1 MPSSI
6 VNAALVRSTPWWTP
20 RMTPSP
26 SIRVSKGAALILW
39 AVSYTHLD
47 VYKRQEQEALKIEQ
61 ILRQHPAVTDLFTT
75 IGSTG
80 APEKL
85 DFFAKLNSD
94 APSRGVI
101 EQVRA
106 AMANAPG
113 LSFSAGAGIGGAATD
128 ISVEVRGLA
137 TTSYEALGAEA
148 AQVMKQ
154 LETIPGI
161 VDLKSSFKPGRPEIR
176 FIIDRQK
183 AAELGLSTAQIGSTI
198 RTLVNGQVVT
208 TYRGDEDEVD
218 ITVQL
223 DGACLLYTSR
233 CV

>member
-1 MPSSI
+1 M
-6 VNAALVRSTPWWTP
+6 
-20 RMTPSP
+20 
-26 SIRVSKGAALILW
+26 
-39 AVSYTHLD
+39 
-47 VYKRQEQEALKIEQ
+47 
-61 ILRQHPAVTDLFTT
+61 
-75 IGSTG
+75 
-80 APEKL
+80 
-85 DFFAKLNSD
+85 
-94 APSRGVI
+94 
-101 EQVRA
+101 
-106 AMANAPG
+106 
-113 LSFSAGAGIGGAATD
+113 SFSAGAGIGGAATD

-218 ITVQL
+218 LSLIHI
-223 DGACLLYTSR
+223 
-233 CV
+233 